1 MNVQINTTTTRPAVN
16 TMLWSGRIISALAIM
31 FLIFDSVIKVLTL
44 APAVEATTALGYPE
58 SVVMGLG
65 LLELVCL
72 GLYIIPRTAV
82 LGAIMMTGY
91 LGGAI
96 ATHVRNG
103 SDPFSII
110 FPIILGA
117 FLWGGLLLRNA
128 DLRTLL
134 FGRR

>member
-1 MNVQINTTTTRPAVN
+1 MNTQINATTTRPAIN
-16 TMLWSGRIISALAIM
+16 TMEWSGRIISALAIL

-44 APAVEATTALGYPE
+44 APAVEATTSLGYPE
-58 SVVMGLG
+58 SLVMGLG
-65 LLELVCL
+65 LIELVCL
-72 GLYIIPRTAV
+72 AVYIIPRTAA
-82 LGAIMMTGY
+82 LGAILMTGY

-103 SDPFSII
+103 SDVFSII